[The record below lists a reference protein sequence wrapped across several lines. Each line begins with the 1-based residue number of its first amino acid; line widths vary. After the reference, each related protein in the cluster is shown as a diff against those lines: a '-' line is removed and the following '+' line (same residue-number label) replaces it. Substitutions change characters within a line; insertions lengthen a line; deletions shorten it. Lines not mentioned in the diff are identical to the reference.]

1 MASSVIELDAV
12 RKDFGGVRAVDAVTL
27 EVARGEIFGLIG
39 PNGAGKSTLFK
50 LMLGLIAPSAGAIR
64 IDGERVD
71 GAGFRDVRRRVGYL
85 PENVVLWDNLS
96 GLETL
101 RFFAALKRADARGC
115 ADALARV
122 GLAEAAERRVRGY
135 SKGMRQRLGFAQALL
150 GEPALLFLDE
160 PTSGLDPQ
168 SRRDFYAA
176 LRALRERGVTVVL
189 TSHVLAEMQERVDR
203 LAIMRQGALAAI
215 GSVAALRQGIGLA
228 LRAEITPGDGAAQA
242 LADTLARCGF
252 QTMQSDGRLRV
263 DCARE
268 RKMALLAA
276 LAPLIEQVRDIELRE
291 PSLEDVFAGYT
302 AQDDSPPGA
311 RG

>member
-1 MASSVIELDAV
+1 MRNRAWHRSIPTGRTGLAANVIELDAV
-12 RKDFGGVRAVDAVTL
+12 TKDFGGVRAVDAVTL
-27 EVARGEIFGLIG
+27 AVERGEIFGLIG

-50 LMLGLIAPSAGAIR
+50 LMLGLLAPSAGAIR
-64 IDGERVD
+64 IDGERVG

-101 RFFAALKRADARGC
+101 RFFAALKRADARDC
-115 ADALARV
+115 SAALERV
-122 GLAEAAERRVRGY
+122 GLADAAHRRVRGY

-176 LRALRERGVTVVL
+176 LRSLREGGVTVVL
-189 TSHVLAEMQERVDR
+189 TSHVLAEMQPREGAD
-203 LAIMRQGALAAI
+203 GALAA
-215 GSVAALRQGIGLA
+215 
-228 LRAEITPGDGAAQA
+228 A
-242 LADTLARCGF
+242 LARAGF
-252 QTMQSDGRLRV
+252 EPMQAEDRLRV
-263 DCARE
+263 ECARE

-276 LAPLIEQVRDIELRE
+276 LAPL
-291 PSLEDVFAGYT
+291 
-302 AQDDSPPGA
+302 
-311 RG
+311 

>member
-276 LAPLIEQVRDIELRE
+276 LAPLIERVRDIELRE

>member
-1 MASSVIELDAV
+1 LASNAIELDAV
-12 RKDFGGVRAVDAVTL
+12 SKSFGGVRAVDGVTL
-27 EVARGEIFGLIG
+27 AVERGEIFGLIG

-50 LMLGLIAPSAGAIR
+50 LMLGLIAPSAGSIR
-64 IDGERVD
+64 IDGERVG
-71 GAGFRDVRRRVGYL
+71 GAGFRAVRRRVGYL

-101 RFFAALKRADARGC
+101 RFFAALKRADARAC

-122 GLAEAAERRVRGY
+122 GLAEAAHRRVRGY

-176 LRALRERGVTVVL
+176 LRALRETGVTVVL

-203 LAIMRQGALAAI
+203 LAIMRQGALAAV

-228 LRAEITPGDGAAQA
+228 LRAEIAPHEDSAATLVDA
-242 LADTLARCGF
+242 LARGGF
-252 QTMQSDGRLRV
+252 EPIRAEGRLRV
-263 DCARE
+263 ECARE

-276 LAPLIEQVRDIELRE
+276 LAPLLDRVRDIEIRE

-302 AQDDSPPGA
+302 AEDDPQAGA